1 MLKSSK
7 SNCNWYRPLYG
18 QAGPAERG
26 DTMELLDTSVLA
38 LRKEK
43 SRDAARNRRGKEN
56 YEFYELAK
64 MLPLPAAITSQ
75 LDKASIIRLT
85 ISYLKM
91 RDFSGQGDPPWN
103 TIMDC
108 PPPNKSVKG
117 GISRRSPSAVAI
129 EVFQQHLGSHL
140 LQALDGFVFALTRD
154 GRFLYISET
163 VSIYLGL
170 SQVEMTGSSV
180 FDYVHPGDHAELAEQ
195 LGIKISPQ
203 GQQGQGAASE
213 GEGSASTTPSSLPIP
228 EHIETDVIGQTITPD
243 YRWDK
248 SCFIRMKSTLTKR
261 GVHVK
266 SSGYKVI
273 HVTGRLR
280 PRLSLSHSQRNPI
293 TILGLVAVAH
303 ALPPPTIN
311 EIRMEQNMF
320 VSRVTMDLKIIY
332 CEPRIT
338 DYMDLAPSDVVSK
351 SCYDFLHAEDVEPFR
366 RTHYDLINK
375 GQVVSSYYRW
385 ILKNGGY
392 IWVQTCATVTFNT
405 KNNNEK
411 SVIFINYVLSLPEY
425 KDIPMDISQVP
436 DLPQDPPDT
445 SDSSDTSDSESDSN
459 HDTEQEDSRSD
470 SDKESESGNS
480 ETSEPENKKK
490 RRSDANQSDSKQG
503 ANQRPNKR
511 RRSVTSNKKAD
522 KNRPVGHLS
531 ERDASEN
538 NSETKSDAKLDVA
551 DAYSFRTEDSEEN
564 GATDPADVL
573 SVSSVHTVDTDEDL
587 QADKASLSSSTDKKH
602 RKAAKKARRRSRPSV
617 DSETEHSVQW
627 VSSASSAN
635 DSITNKGA
643 EKSRQTL
650 LERAPPAF
658 LSSPENDSGL
668 RIKSEPREGS
678 LDSDGW
684 NNPPNRQA
692 SEAQSPPPPPPD
704 NQARLLPSGMPL
716 VSSNS
721 SQVTI
726 PDSVLTP
733 PTTEGTSATA
743 TLSPAPLCL
752 TSRSSGAGTT
762 TETYTITPPLSVSP
776 RESRYPMGASV
787 FSREVFARQHMYPK
801 ESATEGLQ
809 RFLGTHQRLPVT
821 SAVTAGAYQRM
832 YSAEAMKAGFSDV
845 PYASHANLHLPTSQ
859 PVNLLDSG
867 GAHLGEG
874 HYVLDNSAM
883 EMLYRQVRHGFPP
896 PGAYG
901 NAMQPADLLPGVDPQ
916 THHAAGAAAA
926 MGMYQTPDGFIA
938 TAPFHLFG
946 GTLPT
951 QQQQQNKQ
959 QNDDQDGSPV

>member
-1 MLKSSK
+1 
-7 SNCNWYRPLYG
+7 
-18 QAGPAERG
+18 
-26 DTMELLDTSVLA
+26 
-38 LRKEK
+38 
-43 SRDAARNRRGKEN
+43 
-56 YEFYELAK
+56 
-64 MLPLPAAITSQ
+64 
-75 LDKASIIRLT
+75 
-85 ISYLKM
+85 
-91 RDFSGQGDPPWN
+91 
-103 TIMDC
+103 
-108 PPPNKSVKG
+108 
-117 GISRRSPSAVAI
+117 
-129 EVFQQHLGSHL
+129 
-140 LQALDGFVFALTRD
+140 
-154 GRFLYISET
+154 
-163 VSIYLGL
+163 
-170 SQVEMTGSSV
+170 
-180 FDYVHPGDHAELAEQ
+180 
-195 LGIKISPQ
+195 
-203 GQQGQGAASE
+203 
-213 GEGSASTTPSSLPIP
+213 
-228 EHIETDVIGQTITPD
+228 
-243 YRWDK
+243 
-248 SCFIRMKSTLTKR
+248 
-261 GVHVK
+261 
-266 SSGYKVI
+266 
-273 HVTGRLR
+273 
-280 PRLSLSHSQRNPI
+280 
-293 TILGLVAVAH
+293 
-303 ALPPPTIN
+303 
-311 EIRMEQNMF
+311 
-320 VSRVTMDLKIIY
+320 
-332 CEPRIT
+332 IT

-366 RTHYDLINK
+366 RTHYDCDSTCRQTSKATKKLPVEMRQRKLSIISIRPPWLDHFLLPLAPHQGNLTINSLINK

-490 RRSDANQSDSKQG
+490 RRSEANQSDSKQG

-511 RRSVTSNKKAD
+511 RRSVTSNKKVD
-522 KNRPVGHLS
+522 KNRPTGHH

-573 SVSSVHTVDTDEDL
+573 SVSSVHTVDTDED
-587 QADKASLSSSTDKKH
+587 AREHTDKASLSSSTDKKH

-617 DSETEHSVQW
+617 DSETEQSVQW

-635 DSITNKGA
+635 DSITKGA

-704 NQARLLPSGMPL
+704 NQARLLPSGVPL

-901 NAMQPADLLPGVDPQ
+901 NTMQPDLLPGVDPQ
-916 THHAAGAAAA
+916 THHASAAA